1 MPPQK
6 PTHPPTLPPLST
18 APGARHRLTGGG
30 VDLDAAAELAAEIQ
44 GQTPPAR
51 PAPSRDGVSA
61 SPPPSDAA
69 SALDALGDD
78 ETFGGVVPPVRTD
91 PVDLPPSPAPSAAP
105 PPAAPGDDADDGLA
119 GPQGAPPAGYRAL
132 TRIGQF
138 SYEGVE
144 EIEPPAGGDP
154 LSVPAIGSL
163 AARRVRDKAA
173 KSPGGLPL
181 RYDTDNGGFFVPG
194 VQGEGSGVSLIMERI
209 NGESRLLENLE
220 DVPAGEDVML
230 YEMASG
236 EPVGIGRRA
245 KGNQVRIYA
254 NEGLADIATAN
265 FLTGWNSVKGAAAN
279 VAAQVYGLI
288 AEDEGATADDPK
300 SVERGMER
308 FDARARAYAQRMEKE
323 GRKEMMAM
331 NVLPPKFIVKRADG
345 GVGIRLNAKN
355 LTAAGSQMGPWVTV
369 PLVASIGSRNVAKHI
384 FKAGDETADAVA
396 GGFAAGAAAAGAGGA
411 VLTDLDAQIPAD
423 VPEPERRIRRGA
435 AFVISAAGTAVIQ
448 KFGTPA
454 GLRPTAGGAS
464 AEALIE
470 GVQEPFQV
478 FVGGTGAGK
487 DLTPWELG
495 EASAAAFFGAGV
507 STGSI
512 STGTG
517 LARGAGR
524 VGIKSAQLGMA
535 GARNFV
541 EMLTGVPVRMSGEER
556 TRRYIQLRGRQA
568 QSRAAIEGQSPTEA
582 KAAGKAAQKRETAM
596 LALMETLK
604 TRRGEED
611 AAGGEM
617 SAEDFYNLLAPKEG
631 DTDLSD
637 PLPPDV
643 APSWWDWDSLA
654 DEVKG
659 TPEMLVKHRDELAA
673 VARGLAIRQND
684 LDNLPLMLIRDSL
697 VRMKRQVLEEG
708 EVTAAPTAIIAPGGE
723 KQAEAKGNEK
733 QPELPLGEK
742 SAAKPAAAAKP
753 APETPPKA
761 ADSADSSAKSPDASK
776 SAEPPAP
783 APAPAKPDS
792 SAKPPSASKSQKE
805 KPAAAAKPPKA
816 KPAPAPAD
824 EAALDEATAEATRAK
839 DLEKREQRLDG
850 EVERQIMSGGDKA
863 KLEKLQE
870 ERLLVAAATTA
881 HRTLSRLLV
890 ISAKVGRE
898 GTPLSELAKTTTA
911 QEKMKK
917 TLEENGY
924 VVEDGVARAT
934 EKSIANLDA
943 ARSKVAV
950 TDAALK
956 QATPARPAKS
966 DDAMKRDDDQY
977 AAAEAAGQGETEAEI
992 ARLAIEMIGLVEAR
1006 AKTLPAKEKAK
1017 IARAVDTVKFWFF
1030 GLRKDDDIAGRDTLK
1045 VALSTPEKIG
1055 MTSDASNFQT
1065 SHRQA
1070 VSRVVQG
1077 LWMLLNH
1084 LGDAGRREELENE
1097 IVAAFDETDLKL
1109 WGLDAVGMSG
1119 AEAVDKGV
1127 EPLHADD
1134 NDFDVEKAVVTEI
1147 IYPGIGKKGAETP
1160 YGRYYAKAKWV
1171 AGDGEAEPAPAP
1183 AASPARKRA
1192 EELSARASAALTRME
1207 EAASRK
1213 IWTDDDGKPTARPP
1227 GDFENALLMG
1237 GEQAG
1242 ASREEIEADVVGR
1255 KMTDE
1260 EWEMLNDAL
1269 NASAESGTANYA
1281 AEAQAAL
1288 AQAEEL
1294 RAAVGEQATIGAVA
1308 EKMGLEPAA
1317 MISLAKGLGYEV
1329 AGTGKAAKI
1338 SPTDQAETKINDFQE
1353 AADEADEELRVF
1365 DAGPPVQKPDEPEA
1379 APVDNRETPPEPR
1392 ETPENADDGETAA
1405 SDGDEEDGEGEG
1417 AADEPPSEEIA
1428 AAVGRVLASDW
1439 TPRLGAD
1446 IGSQEESDYTA
1457 TATGMMGALEDT
1469 PQTFLGEHDDPD
1481 RNVVFWE
1488 EYDRIYDRTGDDT
1501 DAFER
1506 DTAALAKGALTGYAV
1521 GYGGLRVRAKKGS
1534 EGRVVDVRWGTDN
1547 IGVQEVV
1554 EVMVDFGDKS
1564 GARAI
1569 PRKNFLNLK
1578 VLGWPAPETQ
1588 PPAPGDDGAGEKPS
1602 PAKKKKG
1609 DAPEAGEGEA
1619 EPEPAPEAEP
1629 APEPEPEP
1637 EAEPAPAPDAPA
1649 ATGEMDSDALTARL
1663 IEVGQARVEAE
1674 GPAERTA
1681 LEAVERALE
1690 KLRPLVMMAANVG
1703 EGASLS
1709 EVSAR
1714 FGHAILPKEILKA
1727 ARDEMYVVKKEGDSH
1742 NIFPTEESRKMVA
1755 DARAALDAA
1764 EKELTGKSD
1773 LAAPTPAPTPAPAA
1787 PAPAPAPTP
1796 APTPSAA
1803 VDAAEMDF
1811 AAALARHKELLAEE
1825 EKNERD
1831 EVGEAVSGLV
1841 GAYQLL
1847 LESLAFKEA
1856 ADAGNI
1862 DTAGR
1867 LLYKNYDTGVDHWQ
1881 KMRDSGSAGRAAKHL
1896 LERASDG
1903 QYRYEVQGA
1912 GLRGRIIETDA
1923 SREAREKFAADVNMM
1938 EQVLARV
1945 RTAPALPALP
1955 DAGAVPEGQWHRH
1968 RRRNVYRIG
1977 SALVVVIHHGWE
1989 SELYGGLT
1997 VDGREI
2003 APSISV
2009 YSKRFGAGKKE
2020 EALAAGE
2027 AWARGVAPALRGK
2040 EVVFSRGEDDEG
2052 APKFVARTAAGE
2064 DLGDFVNPADTTLA
2078 GYSEGHKKEWTNAL
2092 TLGASSVVWDEGED
2106 GKSVFTRNLSHVLLK
2121 ITPDFLRRVNE
2132 GYSNEF
2138 VDQYDPKDVE
2148 NLRANWES
2156 SFGEEDGL
2164 TPLRFRVVIARG
2176 IVAQARGRANFR
2188 RLGIEEGREYK
2199 DAVVPA
2205 TTVSRVRNARI
2216 HKVDESKGVTIGFSF
2231 PRARKRFQAEVP
2243 WGAMDKFRI
2252 GKREPQEL
2260 SWDDIRADA
2269 EADLTAR
2276 QEKVRTQWEE
2286 KLKEA
2291 DALQSDSSPPA
2302 EAAPA
2307 PSPAEAAP
2315 ASASEVFVWR
2325 RPEMG
2330 ERALGLTVRAVELG
2344 AKIFPD
2350 YDSER
2355 EAPPA
2360 AASVEEA
2367 KALAAEA
2374 EELLAANTPRPPTT
2388 GKEGRARIHKPARE
2402 LWAAVDEYK
2411 AAAVKVGSAAAWM
2424 RSARETAFRIPA
2436 EIMNLEFAAA
2446 GRNGALTI
2454 YGNSISTM
2462 GFGGLGAIQRSLDTV
2477 KIKWDGTMAEQ
2488 EVNFKTRAEQLAWLR
2503 NPTFEPPALDSE
2515 KAAMRARDYYPASY
2529 ETRKTAEYLARL
2541 PVRPPLPLA
2550 SFGNVA
2556 DALGP
2561 SLGEHVNERKGIVTK
2576 GIVFTE
2582 KGDAY
2587 VVGGGDANPFSLR
2600 YTAMVASRARDANA
2614 ESAARS
2620 WADVEDE
2627 DGESEQLRLAVY
2639 DIDTGN
2645 PGAVVERYRGEDAES
2660 DTFASENIDLSF
2672 PYPDFLSP
2680 TKMHAGAEWKH
2691 PAAAG
2696 FFESTVTAYGFS
2708 RPGEKRRRGRRG
2720 VNDSFSGIELT
2731 PITFAAD
2738 AADGAD
2744 ARQVYYIMRMDYAR
2758 AWHLHNAV
2766 GRGGESFAAVVTEG
2780 HYTPHLVFWGP
2791 GWMFETR
2798 AWEGGAVSGE
2808 GQAAENPAAQFGAG
2822 ASMRPGFFPFPSS
2835 QSAEFVEKR
2844 GSAQPTPTPPPSP
2857 TPSPAASEE
2866 SAPAPNAG
2874 EALLEEYKQMEK
2886 DARASIQGAKT
2897 AVQTGEKKTPP
2908 KKKKDDDDEPKV
2920 KTLTRLER
2928 MKLARERAA
2937 ALGVKIPVSR
2947 AEEILKMAAGQP
2959 LRQLFRGGDR
2969 VRRLAALVVDGPGR
2983 KPDIPPFPVSKEI
2996 STAMTM
3002 AESDRIAD
3010 EDIEAIEKVFGG
3022 RENVPKP
3029 VRDRFDGDGEPIA
3042 VLSILDATQPIFE
3055 GQERDG
3061 EYVDRDAVLRMLAAE
3076 ARGEP
3081 EMTSLDFQ
3089 RLTLFSANEMAIEEI
3104 KPKLAEKKVD
3114 MENMSAVRGA
3124 LADIFDEERSVKV
3137 HGADK
3142 ADKISELLAGAEE
3155 GDGEAEEEG
3164 EDVPD
3169 EDLAFESEGE
3179 EDFVDESE
3187 APRPAR
3193 NAHGE
3198 MLGEDTAARRLY
3210 DALRTA
3216 YEKGEKIRTNKDARL
3231 IAGTDADKP
3240 SDLNNAAEIA
3250 KNALLLDLGVAQ
3262 TLDWKTAARVTD
3274 LLPRQEQD
3282 SAQMALQSFSTP
3294 PAISALAVQ
3303 AAMITDNDRAVEPSA
3318 GTGNL
3323 AVFMGVRR
3331 TDVNE
3336 FMAPR
3341 REGLESL
3348 GWENM
3353 TAANANARGGRILGQ
3368 TPDESRAELLGK
3380 RMPESYDVVVTNPPF
3395 SKNEATG
3402 EKGVKV
3408 MARFAQSAADMVK
3421 DGGRLVVISGENWG
3435 PDTHGNFFSA
3445 LLRERGATVAANI
3458 WIDGKLYAKQGASFP
3473 IRLTVVDFGE
3483 AVGDVVEGK
3492 AESLQELADLVG
3504 QIRERGKS
3512 SARAEAEAE
3521 VDAESRAA
3529 ISAAGRG
3536 GMLPT
3541 PAEREARVQAKL
3553 KDMAEDKGHIVVD
3566 GLDEGEDEEEGEA
3579 AATPAARSVNVTLPS
3594 STIYEVF
3601 VTDGLNSPL
3610 FSGGGANDFTAAE
3623 KADFLKAL
3631 EGGKSR
3637 GHSVSLDL
3645 TPAEARALL
3654 EDAEYEA
3661 DPEVN
3666 ADTIFNSERERRAY
3680 KKKLDTIIS
3689 RLREALR
3696 QADEKPAADAPPKKP
3711 AAARPSGDGSGD
3723 APAPRR
3729 PQSISSGTPEHSGES
3744 RVRKT
3749 DADNEPPPAKELS
3762 DAELERAKAARANTD
3777 DAKVTRVARFANLG
3791 HGEHPVA
3798 LTRTAAMEASRPPP
3812 VTAGALQKIADVI
3825 GFMKANPKAEYYPS
3839 DAQAEMA
3846 GRALDAWEKYV
3857 LQKRLKSQMKLNA
3870 ADEGEGVGRKEMSDA
3885 DRKEAVEFR
3894 RALTIG
3900 AGAGFG
3906 KTLVGV
3912 TVMKAARM
3920 MGVTAP
3926 FLIVT
3931 AGEMKTSGKGEN
3943 PLHSQLRKE
3952 LSFAGLDEELRGFS
3966 GKKNEYAGDNATL
3979 FATYGTLSAVEKE
3992 GTGRRKPGD
4001 METGEIFTKNL
4012 IALDKQLVGDG
4023 GSPLDY
4029 DGVIL
4034 VDEFHK
4040 AKNVAGKRSEMFGQS
4055 EASGIGL
4062 MLATLSSRYPNARF
4076 VYMSA
4081 TPFSE
4086 PDNLMAAARSLPVGD
4101 GEMYGNALDLVND
4114 LRRYGMPLVEW
4125 ISQGMREDGFAD
4137 AVDLSFDGVKFESL
4151 AIDYDEYQEQ
4161 IEDAW
4166 GRIWGNIREAVYKA
4180 LIESAKD
4187 GLENPDDLKDG
4198 MTAKMRQAKNS
4209 ALGAALLRADNLR
4222 AASYIANTVG
4232 TVAAEYFVGVVRNKD
4247 GSIKTTKDGKPVI
4260 SKEARRKVNIQTSD
4274 IWQPHTER
4282 AIVRVENA
4290 YWKAGPDGLLEQTTK
4305 EEGAQFS
4312 RNHSDFPWH
4321 MVDMSPTE
4329 VILQYLADE
4338 FHVSA
4343 TELVPDNSDRK
4354 KMVLQEVGRRYSD
4367 QSRTLK
4373 EFVRGAKGK
4382 WQQAAFYNAKGF
4394 EVTPKGEPILTTE
4407 DMRAGYTS
4415 LEDMMRVIGRKGMD
4429 ERSGPIEREEL
4440 IDANL
4445 RLLEDGGME
4454 IMRPL
4459 GKAHKYRYKAITADP
4474 ELLAKR
4480 AVFEKQVKEELG
4492 FGVLRNPLDMVREAF
4507 ARRQLELAGKW
4518 VDFGEISG
4526 REMRYDLGEDPT
4538 SLPNLE
4544 NDRMVK
4550 ATATKQSVLEDFR
4563 KDRNAGIIFSPAGG
4577 TGVDMQA
4584 HPNNVNPFP
4593 ILHIVFTAGDKAD
4606 EAIQMLGRSHRANQV
4621 GPPTYMLPGMNDPV
4635 LNFRLARIATK
4646 LRMLGAVSKGDQR
4659 GANNQVV
4666 EMGAV
4671 AEMGPIFDEA
4681 VRMVAM
4687 QMAAG
4692 EFQDEFPMD
4701 WKLFFINALRMK
4713 TKKDE
4718 KEKPPEVKD
4727 LIPDGD
4733 QFVRGLGSPSEALPE
4748 GWGALRMRRYFMDK
4762 VLTIQAGIKRE
4773 MEERGESIGGAPTV
4787 RAPQD
4792 GYAVVE
4798 GSKRI
4803 KGGGLLRVVRV
4814 ASPPSP
4820 LDSHTARTFKVRP
4833 DADGN
4838 VEPLP
4843 RYFWNVRGSM
4853 RPVVFAPARKV
4864 MAEKNNKGEVSH
4876 QERAG
4881 YEMRRSGKK
4890 LGYGEFV
4897 TNQQFQDAIASGR
4910 FVEIGDSEDDADYWE
4925 RKWKEESDNLQ
4936 WSEEVRYFA
4945 SGRGARKSYPK
4956 IPKPQSDGKSGGG
4969 IKHVIPGGRK
4979 PNPDTGELED
4989 VVWVDKTTGAVE
5001 FFGVEIPAR
5010 TNEERGAL
5018 EKYIGEFVV
5027 GLKSL
5032 ASAVAEADD
5041 PMEYLVKHGESLS
5054 VGKGLGLEARYDRDE
5069 KLFRIVGSGPAM
5081 RKHAPWLSG
5090 IPALKPVRRSGG
5102 HQFQTTDAEA
5112 IRAVLMAKGW
5122 GRVKDKASFGVADA
5136 FPVAPEPKGLP
5147 IWDNTESNGWIAV
5160 DDLPVRFAKGT
5171 ELHRRLAAAQY
5182 FPRKNG
5188 RASGGWRPE
5197 LNEGSELGVAVI
5209 EYALAAEP
5217 ILTREWL
5224 ARRHGGIHLWRRMAE
5239 GARAQRVVS
5248 DNPSEMRKLTKRL
5261 NELAAQMANG
5271 EQWGKISLE
5280 KWDSAG
5286 AVGRARRDPEG
5297 RALIRLFTAGRTPEQ
5312 IAGTLAHEFIHTN
5325 IYPAMSDA
5333 DRGRVKRLAQKWLA
5347 DEAIYS
5353 GVVASLTDA
5362 GAAPEQA
5369 AAMAT
5374 AARDGDYSAPE
5385 TEDAAEEALAYALE
5399 KYAVAKE
5406 AAREK
5411 MTGAGLLQ
5419 KIWYGIKTMG
5429 ALVGKWFKGE
5439 AAADAVLRTIYQGRG
5454 RPGWSRNFGDAPA
5467 GERASFGA
5475 DENPVKE
5482 RGRLMDEG
5490 IKYAEENGAGEGL
5503 NAIARK
5509 YLEASRKAQKRDDL
5523 IADREVEMQAR
5534 WFAEQGAGE
5543 RRAKMREKMSAKLNA
5558 PDTPRGEPAKLPGHR
5573 PVEISLPAKTLAM
5586 ILENGTV
5593 GENVTGDEANAT
5605 YRLALEKPEY
5615 IKRGKGSSAR
5625 LRLTLEEAEDLLSV
5639 TKGESDEDIAPFGD
5653 RMLDMWYR
5661 KGMEEAV
5668 KRIRAALA
5676 KAKAE

>member
-1 MPPQK
+1 M
-6 PTHPPTLPPLST
+6 
-18 APGARHRLTGGG
+18 
-30 VDLDAAAELAAEIQ
+30 
-44 GQTPPAR
+44 
-51 PAPSRDGVSA
+51 
-61 SPPPSDAA
+61 
-69 SALDALGDD
+69 
-78 ETFGGVVPPVRTD
+78 
-91 PVDLPPSPAPSAAP
+91 
-105 PPAAPGDDADDGLA
+105 
-119 GPQGAPPAGYRAL
+119 
-132 TRIGQF
+132 
-138 SYEGVE
+138 
-144 EIEPPAGGDP
+144 
-154 LSVPAIGSL
+154 
-163 AARRVRDKAA
+163 
-173 KSPGGLPL
+173 
-181 RYDTDNGGFFVPG
+181 
-194 VQGEGSGVSLIMERI
+194 
-209 NGESRLLENLE
+209 
-220 DVPAGEDVML
+220 
-230 YEMASG
+230 
-236 EPVGIGRRA
+236 
-245 KGNQVRIYA
+245 
-254 NEGLADIATAN
+254 
-265 FLTGWNSVKGAAAN
+265 
-279 VAAQVYGLI
+279 
-288 AEDEGATADDPK
+288 
-300 SVERGMER
+300 
-308 FDARARAYAQRMEKE
+308 
-323 GRKEMMAM
+323 
-331 NVLPPKFIVKRADG
+331 
-345 GVGIRLNAKN
+345 
-355 LTAAGSQMGPWVTV
+355 
-369 PLVASIGSRNVAKHI
+369 
-384 FKAGDETADAVA
+384 
-396 GGFAAGAAAAGAGGA
+396 
-411 VLTDLDAQIPAD
+411 
-423 VPEPERRIRRGA
+423 
-435 AFVISAAGTAVIQ
+435 
-448 KFGTPA
+448 
-454 GLRPTAGGAS
+454 
-464 AEALIE
+464 
-470 GVQEPFQV
+470 
-478 FVGGTGAGK
+478 
-487 DLTPWELG
+487 
-495 EASAAAFFGAGV
+495 
-507 STGSI
+507 
-512 STGTG
+512 
-517 LARGAGR
+517 
-524 VGIKSAQLGMA
+524 
-535 GARNFV
+535 
-541 EMLTGVPVRMSGEER
+541 
-556 TRRYIQLRGRQA
+556 
-568 QSRAAIEGQSPTEA
+568 
-582 KAAGKAAQKRETAM
+582 
-596 LALMETLK
+596 
-604 TRRGEED
+604 
-611 AAGGEM
+611 
-617 SAEDFYNLLAPKEG
+617 
-631 DTDLSD
+631 
-637 PLPPDV
+637 
-643 APSWWDWDSLA
+643 
-654 DEVKG
+654 
-659 TPEMLVKHRDELAA
+659 
-673 VARGLAIRQND
+673 
-684 LDNLPLMLIRDSL
+684 
-697 VRMKRQVLEEG
+697 
-708 EVTAAPTAIIAPGGE
+708 
-723 KQAEAKGNEK
+723 
-733 QPELPLGEK
+733 
-742 SAAKPAAAAKP
+742 
-753 APETPPKA
+753 
-761 ADSADSSAKSPDASK
+761 
-776 SAEPPAP
+776 
-783 APAPAKPDS
+783 
-792 SAKPPSASKSQKE
+792 
-805 KPAAAAKPPKA
+805 
-816 KPAPAPAD
+816 
-824 EAALDEATAEATRAK
+824 
-839 DLEKREQRLDG
+839 
-850 EVERQIMSGGDKA
+850 
-863 KLEKLQE
+863 
-870 ERLLVAAATTA
+870 
-881 HRTLSRLLV
+881 
-890 ISAKVGRE
+890 
-898 GTPLSELAKTTTA
+898 
-911 QEKMKK
+911 
-917 TLEENGY
+917 
-924 VVEDGVARAT
+924 
-934 EKSIANLDA
+934 
-943 ARSKVAV
+943 
-950 TDAALK
+950 
-956 QATPARPAKS
+956 
-966 DDAMKRDDDQY
+966 
-977 AAAEAAGQGETEAEI
+977 
-992 ARLAIEMIGLVEAR
+992 
-1006 AKTLPAKEKAK
+1006 
-1017 IARAVDTVKFWFF
+1017 
-1030 GLRKDDDIAGRDTLK
+1030 
-1045 VALSTPEKIG
+1045 
-1055 MTSDASNFQT
+1055 
-1065 SHRQA
+1065 
-1070 VSRVVQG
+1070 
-1077 LWMLLNH
+1077 
-1084 LGDAGRREELENE
+1084 
-1097 IVAAFDETDLKL
+1097 
-1109 WGLDAVGMSG
+1109 
-1119 AEAVDKGV
+1119 
-1127 EPLHADD
+1127 
-1134 NDFDVEKAVVTEI
+1134 
-1147 IYPGIGKKGAETP
+1147 
-1160 YGRYYAKAKWV
+1160 
-1171 AGDGEAEPAPAP
+1171 
-1183 AASPARKRA
+1183 
-1192 EELSARASAALTRME
+1192 
-1207 EAASRK
+1207 
-1213 IWTDDDGKPTARPP
+1213 
-1227 GDFENALLMG
+1227 
-1237 GEQAG
+1237 
-1242 ASREEIEADVVGR
+1242 
-1255 KMTDE
+1255 
-1260 EWEMLNDAL
+1260 
-1269 NASAESGTANYA
+1269 
-1281 AEAQAAL
+1281 
-1288 AQAEEL
+1288 
-1294 RAAVGEQATIGAVA
+1294 
-1308 EKMGLEPAA
+1308 
-1317 MISLAKGLGYEV
+1317 
-1329 AGTGKAAKI
+1329 
-1338 SPTDQAETKINDFQE
+1338 
-1353 AADEADEELRVF
+1353 
-1365 DAGPPVQKPDEPEA
+1365 
-1379 APVDNRETPPEPR
+1379 
-1392 ETPENADDGETAA
+1392 
-1405 SDGDEEDGEGEG
+1405 
-1417 AADEPPSEEIA
+1417 
-1428 AAVGRVLASDW
+1428 
-1439 TPRLGAD
+1439 
-1446 IGSQEESDYTA
+1446 
-1457 TATGMMGALEDT
+1457 
-1469 PQTFLGEHDDPD
+1469 
-1481 RNVVFWE
+1481 
-1488 EYDRIYDRTGDDT
+1488 
-1501 DAFER
+1501 
-1506 DTAALAKGALTGYAV
+1506 
-1521 GYGGLRVRAKKGS
+1521 
-1534 EGRVVDVRWGTDN
+1534 
-1547 IGVQEVV
+1547 
-1554 EVMVDFGDKS
+1554 
-1564 GARAI
+1564 
-1569 PRKNFLNLK
+1569 
-1578 VLGWPAPETQ
+1578 
-1588 PPAPGDDGAGEKPS
+1588 
-1602 PAKKKKG
+1602 
-1609 DAPEAGEGEA
+1609 
-1619 EPEPAPEAEP
+1619 
-1629 APEPEPEP
+1629 
-1637 EAEPAPAPDAPA
+1637 
-1649 ATGEMDSDALTARL
+1649 
-1663 IEVGQARVEAE
+1663 
-1674 GPAERTA
+1674 
-1681 LEAVERALE
+1681 
-1690 KLRPLVMMAANVG
+1690 
-1703 EGASLS
+1703 
-1709 EVSAR
+1709 
-1714 FGHAILPKEILKA
+1714 
-1727 ARDEMYVVKKEGDSH
+1727 
-1742 NIFPTEESRKMVA
+1742 
-1755 DARAALDAA
+1755 
-1764 EKELTGKSD
+1764 
-1773 LAAPTPAPTPAPAA
+1773 
-1787 PAPAPAPTP
+1787 
-1796 APTPSAA
+1796 
-1803 VDAAEMDF
+1803 
-1811 AAALARHKELLAEE
+1811 
-1825 EKNERD
+1825 
-1831 EVGEAVSGLV
+1831 
-1841 GAYQLL
+1841 
-1847 LESLAFKEA
+1847 
-1856 ADAGNI
+1856 
-1862 DTAGR
+1862 
-1867 LLYKNYDTGVDHWQ
+1867 
-1881 KMRDSGSAGRAAKHL
+1881 
-1896 LERASDG
+1896 
-1903 QYRYEVQGA
+1903 
-1912 GLRGRIIETDA
+1912 
-1923 SREAREKFAADVNMM
+1923 
-1938 EQVLARV
+1938 
-1945 RTAPALPALP
+1945 
-1955 DAGAVPEGQWHRH
+1955 
-1968 RRRNVYRIG
+1968 
-1977 SALVVVIHHGWE
+1977 
-1989 SELYGGLT
+1989 
-1997 VDGREI
+1997 
-2003 APSISV
+2003 
-2009 YSKRFGAGKKE
+2009 
-2020 EALAAGE
+2020 
-2027 AWARGVAPALRGK
+2027 
-2040 EVVFSRGEDDEG
+2040 
-2052 APKFVARTAAGE
+2052 
-2064 DLGDFVNPADTTLA
+2064 
-2078 GYSEGHKKEWTNAL
+2078 
-2092 TLGASSVVWDEGED
+2092 
-2106 GKSVFTRNLSHVLLK
+2106 
-2121 ITPDFLRRVNE
+2121 
-2132 GYSNEF
+2132 
-2138 VDQYDPKDVE
+2138 
-2148 NLRANWES
+2148 
-2156 SFGEEDGL
+2156 
-2164 TPLRFRVVIARG
+2164 
-2176 IVAQARGRANFR
+2176 
-2188 RLGIEEGREYK
+2188 
-2199 DAVVPA
+2199 
-2205 TTVSRVRNARI
+2205 
-2216 HKVDESKGVTIGFSF
+2216 
-2231 PRARKRFQAEVP
+2231 
-2243 WGAMDKFRI
+2243 
-2252 GKREPQEL
+2252 
-2260 SWDDIRADA
+2260 
-2269 EADLTAR
+2269 
-2276 QEKVRTQWEE
+2276 
-2286 KLKEA
+2286 KEA

-2302 EAAPA
+2302 ESAPA
-2307 PSPAEAAP
+2307 PAPAEAAP
-2315 ASASEVFVWR
+2315 TPSPAAAPASEVFAWR
-2325 RPEMG
+2325 IPKEA
-2330 ERALGLTVRAVELG
+2330 ERELELTIRAVELG
-2344 AKIFPD
+2344 AQVFPE
-2350 YDSER
+2350 YDDRAER
-2355 EAPPA
+2355 AFPE
-2360 AASVEEA
+2360 AASEEEA
-2367 KALAAEA
+2367 RALAVKA
-2374 EELLAANTPRPPTT
+2374 EELLVESVPRPPTT
-2388 GKEGRARIHKPARE
+2388 GMEGRARKHKPARE
-2402 LWAAVDEYK
+2402 MWGRIDQYTE
-2411 AAAVKVGSAAAWM
+2411 AAAKMGGAGPWM
-2424 RSARETAFRIPA
+2424 RVAREIASRIPA
-2436 EIMNLEFAAA
+2436 EMVNVEFSAA
-2446 GRNGALTI
+2446 GRKGALTI
-2454 YGNSISTM
+2454 EGMSSSTIS
-2462 GFGGLGAIQRSLDTV
+2462 FGGLGAVQRSLDSLD
-2477 KIKWDGTMAEQ
+2477 IKWDGTLELQ
-2488 EVNFKTRAEQLAWLR
+2488 RIKFKTRAEQLAWLR
-2503 NPTFEPPALDSE
+2503 APTFEPPARDSD
-2515 KAAMRARDYYPASY
+2515 KAAQTPGDYYPASY
-2529 ETRKTAEYLARL
+2529 EMKKKPEYLARL

-2561 SLGEHVNERKGIVTK
+2561 SLGRDMANERLGIVTK

-2620 WADVEDE
+2620 WADVETE
-2627 DGESEQLRLAVY
+2627 DGEAEQLRLAVY
-2639 DIDTGN
+2639 DIETGN
-2645 PGAVVERYRGEDAES
+2645 PGATVPQYGYGLGEEGPRDE
-2660 DTFASENIDLSF
+2660 FASEDVALDF
-2672 PYPDFLSP
+2672 PYPDFLFP
-2680 TKMHAGAEWKH
+2680 AKMHAGAEWKH
-2691 PAAAG
+2691 PAEAG
-2696 FFESTVTAYGFS
+2696 FFESTVTASGFG

-2720 VNDSFSGIELT
+2720 VNDTFSGIALT

-2738 AADGAD
+2738 DADGED
-2744 ARQVYYIMRMDYAR
+2744 ERQVYYIMRSDYAR

-2780 HYTPHLVFWGP
+2780 HYSNRPHLVFWGP
-2791 GWMFETR
+2791 GWMFTAR
-2798 AWEGGAVSGE
+2798 AWEGGTLARE
-2808 GQAAENPAAQFGAG
+2808 GQAAENPAADFGAG
-2822 ASMRPGFFPFPSS
+2822 ASMRPGFFPFPST

-2844 GSAQPTPTPPPSP
+2844 GSGQPTPTPSP
-2857 TPSPAASEE
+2857 AGTAPAPAASEE
-2866 SAPAPNAG
+2866 PAPAPNAG
-2874 EALLEEYKQMEK
+2874 EALLEEYKQMESA
-2886 DARASIQGAKT
+2886 ARASIQGAKT
-2897 AVQTGEKKTPP
+2897 AVKTGDKKAPP

-2937 ALGVKIPVSR
+2937 ALGVQIPVSR

-2983 KPDIPPFPVSKEI
+2983 KPDIPPFPVTKEI

-3029 VRDRFDGDGEPIA
+3029 LRDRFDGDGEPIA
-3042 VLSILDATQPIFE
+3042 VLSVLDATQPIFE

-3061 EYVDRDAVLRMLAAE
+3061 KFVERDAVLRMLAAE

-3104 KPKLAEKKVD
+3104 KPKLAEKNVD
-3114 MENMSAVRGA
+3114 LENVSAVRGA

-3142 ADKISELLAGAEE
+3142 SDKITELLAGAEE
-3155 GDGEAEEEG
+3155 GEGEAEEDG

-3169 EDLAFESEGE
+3169 ENLAFESEGE
-3179 EDFVDESE
+3179 EDFVDESA

-3198 MLGEDTAARRLY
+3198 MLGENTAARRLY
-3210 DALRTA
+3210 DALREA

-3458 WIDGKLYAKQGASFP
+3458 WVDGKLYAKQGASFP

-3504 QIRERGKS
+3504 QIRARGKS

-3541 PAEREARVQAKL
+3541 PAEREAKVQAKL

-3566 GLDEGEDEEEGEA
+3566 GLDEDEGEEEGE
-3579 AATPAARSVNVTLPS
+3579 T
-3594 STIYEVF
+3594 
-3601 VTDGLNSPL
+3601 
-3610 FSGGGANDFTAAE
+3610 
-3623 KADFLKAL
+3623 
-3631 EGGKSR
+3631 
-3637 GHSVSLDL
+3637 
-3645 TPAEARALL
+3645 
-3654 EDAEYEA
+3654 
-3661 DPEVN
+3661 
-3666 ADTIFNSERERRAY
+3666 
-3680 KKKLDTIIS
+3680 
-3689 RLREALR
+3689 
-3696 QADEKPAADAPPKKP
+3696 APPKKP

-3729 PQSISSGTPEHSGES
+3729 PQPISSGTPEHSGES

-3749 DADNEPPPAKELS
+3749 DADDEPTPAKELS

-3979 FATYGTLSAVEKE
+3979 FATYGTLSAVEKA

-4086 PDNLMAAARSLPVGD
+4086 PDNLMAAARSLPVGA

-4282 AIVRVENA
+4282 AIVRVESA
-4290 YWKAGPDGLLEQTTK
+4290 YWKVGPDGLLEQTTK

-4445 RLLEDGGME
+4445 RLLEDGGLE

-4507 ARRQLELAGKW
+4507 ARRQLELTGKW

-4538 SLPNLE
+4538 SLPDLE

-4550 ATATKQSVLEDFR
+4550 ATATKQSVLADFR
-4563 KDRNAGIIFSPAGG
+4563 QDRNAGIIFSPAGG

-4584 HPNNVNPFP
+4584 HPNNVNPYP

-4727 LIPDGD
+4727 LIADGD

-4803 KGGGLLRVVRV
+4803 KGGGVLRVVRV

-4843 RYFWNVRGSM
+4843 RYFWSVRSSM

-5010 TNEERGAL
+5010 TPEERGAL

-5027 GLKSL
+5027 GVPSL

-5102 HQFQTTDAEA
+5102 HQFQTTDADA
-5112 IRAVLMAKGW
+5112 VRAVLMAKGW

-5136 FPVAPEPKGLP
+5136 DADRRRIRLAEKMDGGLSPESIFRHTGLFRDFETREWMRVIPPGKYRWKSAAPKIEAGTATMADVYDAPALYAEFPALKKAAVRFVPWWMIMTNGLISYDKDGAPTIFIKQWEVEAAAKGDEALYNEKAKKAFDRYFEELRDTDGYLTDTWRSAAFRGKVEGDFADIGSRQFLKGTRARREKGLQETLEHEIQHYIDGVEGRSSSASRERLVVFGELAKGADFWKEAADKAELSGDKDNRAGLEKIAERTLAGGFKDEDEVFAALGEIFTEPEMVKLRRAALALAYEKSVGEVRARQAEKWTPGAPPLFPAGAEELIPNFNVARAGEVSESRADDGGHPDAFPVAPAPKGLP

-5224 ARRHGGIHLWRRMAE
+5224 ARRHGGIHLWKRMAE

-5374 AARDGDYSAPE
+5374 AARDGDYALPE

-5439 AAADAVLRTIYQGRG
+5439 AAADAVLRTIYLGRG
-5454 RPGWSRNFGDAPA
+5454 RPEWSRNFGDAPA
-5467 GERASFGA
+5467 GASFGSDADMWAEAERRMKEEDAADRRDGVTYAVYEYALGSWGEVARGLTRPAALRKMGKTKTRYVGREASPGKTRMAIYATPDGMKMLREREEQAQRAGPERMRAVFGEQGDIDGVAVVGDERASFGA
-5475 DENPVKE
+5475 DEQGEFPGLDAAMDADLRALPPEEQAAWREHLRWQEEQDPEDTWSLGSLKE
-5482 RGRLMDEG
+5482 RLAAVERRF
-5490 IKYAEENGAGEGL
+5490 K
-5503 NAIARK
+5503 K
-5509 YLEASRKAQKRDDL
+5509 P
-5523 IADREVEMQAR
+5523 ADRAPIKDVE
-5534 WFAEQGAGE
+5534 
-5543 RRAKMREKMSAKLNA
+5543 
-5558 PDTPRGEPAKLPGHR
+5558 R
-5573 PVEISLPAKTLAM
+5573 PVELSLPGKVFTHLHEGLEDDGGIEEKEKADLLKILDAAKWTRRGRGESAAIRLSLREAEMMASEAEAEAM
-5586 ILENGTV
+5586 LDEDGK
-5593 GENVTGDEANAT
+5593 GPNVTREDKWRA
-5605 YRLALEKPEY
+5605 EKMKAAHE
-5615 IKRGKGSSAR
+5615 
-5625 LRLTLEEAEDLLSV
+5625 
-5639 TKGESDEDIAPFGD
+5639 
-5653 RMLDMWYR
+5653 
-5661 KGMEEAV
+5661 
-5668 KRIRAALA
+5668 RIMAAIA
-5676 KAKAE
+5676 KAKAGGE